1 MRIRVDSGV
10 EEGDAVG
17 TYYDPMIAK
26 VVVWGPDRRTALSGL
41 GAALAQTQVSLS
53 SSGREQPRMGCCMHG
68 GTEAGTQRLSS
79 ALAPLPRWLACL
91 STSSS

>member
-1 MRIRVDSGV
+1 MRRWRLPPGAGTLAPSSMTQQPREDGNAVRIRVDSGV

-41 GAALAQTQVSLS
+41 GVALAQTQVS
-53 SSGREQPRMGCCMHG
+53 C
-68 GTEAGTQRLSS
+68 T
-79 ALAPLPRWLACL
+79 
-91 STSSS
+91 

>member
-41 GAALAQTQVSLS
+41 GAALAQTQVGS
-53 SSGREQPRMGCCMHG
+53 SCSGEGARMGGGSHG
-68 GTEAGTQRLSS
+68 GTVAGMQLLSA
-79 ALAPLPRWLACL
+79 ALAPLPRCLACL